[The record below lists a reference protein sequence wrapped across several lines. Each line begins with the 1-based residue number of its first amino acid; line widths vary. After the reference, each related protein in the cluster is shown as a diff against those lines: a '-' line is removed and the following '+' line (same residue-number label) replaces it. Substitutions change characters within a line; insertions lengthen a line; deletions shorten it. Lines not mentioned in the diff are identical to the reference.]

1 MFKNCK
7 FNLSLFLSF
16 LLVLIIFCFPV
27 SLSVKAQSVQIPN
40 ANFNSFSSIP
50 GAVGKYKPS
59 DWTTE
64 QSNRFYSRTSTA
76 VEGYGLAINAGNT
89 VKFTTA
95 NHISIDGGKTYSLYY
110 NAKSDGESGSAL
122 LTVYTFDLSLNQI
135 STYTGNQTSLRSE
148 VWADV
153 CCEFTAEQNAV
164 YIKIEISISAAE
176 DSCYF
181 DNLNLEEKVI
191 TPQLI
196 TMTGASLR
204 LVKDSPG
211 IRFCGR
217 VEKTLYDE
225 FKGKYQN
232 VSVGILVTLRES
244 LDSVG
249 EFTAKAITNAGKIC
263 AEIKAEKWCN
273 ADSAEN
279 DGYYEFYCAIINVKP
294 QNITRDMAFITYF
307 TYAFNGINHTVY
319 GNFDKTD
326 NIRSVYSLASEA
338 YLELEYYSEEQQEII
353 NNYLELAKS

>member
-16 LLVLIIFCFPV
+16 LLILIVFCFPV

-50 GAVGKYKPS
+50 GAVGRYKPD

-64 QSNRFYSRTSTA
+64 QSNRVYSRTSTA

-95 NHISIDGGKTYSLYY
+95 NHISIEEDKTYSLYY
-110 NAKSDGESGSAL
+110 SAKSDGESGSAL

-148 VWADV
+148 EWTDV

-164 YIKIEISISAAE
+164 YIKIEISVSAAE
-176 DSCYF
+176 DKCYF

-191 TPQLI
+191 TPQLT

-211 IRFCGR
+211 IRFRGR
-217 VEKTLYDE
+217 VEKSLYDE
-225 FKGKYQN
+225 FSVKYQG
-232 VSVGILVTLRES
+232 VSAGILITLKES

-249 EFTAKAITNAGKIC
+249 EFSLKALSNAGKVC
-263 AEIKAEKWCN
+263 AEIKADKWCN
-273 ADSAEN
+273 ADTAEN
-279 DGYYEFYCAIINVKP
+279 DGYYEFYCALINVKP

-307 TYAFNGINHTVY
+307 TYVDNGVEHTVY

-326 NIRSVYSLASEA
+326 NVRSVYSLASEA
-338 YLELEYYSEEQQEII
+338 YLELEYYSEEQREII
-353 NNYLELAKS
+353 NNYLALANS